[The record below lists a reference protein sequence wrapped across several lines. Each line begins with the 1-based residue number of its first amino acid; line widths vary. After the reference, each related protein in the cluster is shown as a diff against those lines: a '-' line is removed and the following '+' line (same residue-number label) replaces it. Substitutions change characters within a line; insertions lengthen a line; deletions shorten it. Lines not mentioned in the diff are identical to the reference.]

1 MNEMIRVHVHMRKRK
16 GVVRLNQEDLH
27 NQGFS
32 YKNLIN
38 CVKLMK

>member
-1 MNEMIRVHVHMRKRK
+1 MNQIRYEFMCICVK